1 MSTSEV
7 IQIARELILTG
18 VLLTLPV
25 IVVSLVVGLA
35 ISLFQTI
42 TSVQEQTLSFAPRIL
57 AVAVVI
63 VVALPWSLNLLTG
76 FTWRMLWRMAEVTR

>member
-1 MSTSEV
+1 MTLLTGQHFERRVAVELGQTVKVECPASRLSEEPHLQEPEMSTSEV

-35 ISLFQTI
+35 ISLFQTV
-42 TSVQEQTLSFAPRIL
+42 TSVCRSKL
-57 AVAVVI
+57 
-63 VVALPWSLNLLTG
+63 
-76 FTWRMLWRMAEVTR
+76 

>member
-35 ISLFQTI
+35 ISLFQTV

-63 VVALPWSLNLLTG
+63 VVTLPWSLNLLTG